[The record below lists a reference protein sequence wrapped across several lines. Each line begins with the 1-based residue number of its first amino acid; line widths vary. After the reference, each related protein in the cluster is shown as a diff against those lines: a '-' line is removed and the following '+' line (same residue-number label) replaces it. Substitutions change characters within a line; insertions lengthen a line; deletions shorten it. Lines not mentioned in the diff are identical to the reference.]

1 MEKSFEEKIDLID
14 NLEVILNFVCPI
26 VQLICVVFVVFI
38 CENAKID
45 TCIVCFQLFL
55 LGIQLSIQL
64 LLPKLLKKVVMKKRT
79 KELIEKIED
88 DVNLYL

>member
-1 MEKSFEEKIDLID
+1 MEKSMKKIDL
-14 NLEVILNFVCPI
+14 LEAILMIVCPI
-26 VQLICVVFVVFI
+26 VQFACMFVVVFI

-55 LGIQLSIQL
+55 LGIQF
-64 LLPKLLKKVVMKKRT
+64 LLPKLLKKIVMKKQT

-88 DVNLYL
+88 EDSVKL

>member
-1 MEKSFEEKIDLID
+1 MEKSMKKIDLLD
-14 NLEVILNFVCPI
+14 MILNFVCPI

-38 CENAKID
+38 CENTKID
-45 TCIVCFQLFL
+45 TCLVCFQLFL
-55 LGIQLSIQL
+55 LGIQF

-88 DVNLYL
+88 SVNL

>member
-1 MEKSFEEKIDLID
+1 MKKSFEEKINLID
-14 NLEVILNFVCPI
+14 NLEVTLNFVCPI
-26 VQLICVVFVVFI
+26 VQLICMVFVVFI

-45 TCIVCFQLFL
+45 TCLVCFQLFL
-55 LGIQLSIQL
+55 LGIQF

>member
-1 MEKSFEEKIDLID
+1 MKKSFEEKIDLID
-14 NLEVILNFVCPI
+14 NLEVVFNFVCPI
-26 VQLICVVFVVFI
+26 VQLICMVFVVFI
-38 CENAKID
+38 CENSKID
-45 TCIVCFQLFL
+45 TCLVCFQLFL
-55 LGIQLSIQL
+55 LGIQL

>member
-1 MEKSFEEKIDLID
+1 MKKSFEEKINLID
-14 NLEVILNFVCPI
+14 NLEVTLNFVCPI
-26 VQLICVVFVVFI
+26 VQLICMVFVVFI

-45 TCIVCFQLFL
+45 TCLVCFQLFL
-55 LGIQLSIQL
+55 LGIQI

>member
-1 MEKSFEEKIDLID
+1 MGKSFEEKIDLID
-14 NLEVILNFVCPI
+14 NLEVALNFVCPI
-26 VQLICVVFVVFI
+26 VQVICMVFVVFI

-45 TCIVCFQLFL
+45 TCLVCFQLFL
-55 LGIQLSIQL
+55 LGIQF

>member
-1 MEKSFEEKIDLID
+1 MKKSFEEKIDLID

-26 VQLICVVFVVFI
+26 VQLICMVFVVFI
-38 CENAKID
+38 CENSKID
-45 TCIVCFQLFL
+45 LCIVCFQLFL
-55 LGIQLSIQL
+55 IGVQF

-79 KELIEKIED
+79 KELIEKVED

>member
-1 MEKSFEEKIDLID
+1 MKKSFEEKINLID
-14 NLEVILNFVCPI
+14 NLEVIMNAVCPI
-26 VQLICVVFVVFI
+26 VQLTCVIFVVFI
-38 CENAKID
+38 YENVKID

-55 LGIQLSIQL
+55 LGIQF

-88 DVNLYL
+88 DVNL

>member
-1 MEKSFEEKIDLID
+1 MKKSFEEKIDLID
-14 NLEVILNFVCPI
+14 NLEVVFNFVCPI
-26 VQLICVVFVVFI
+26 VQLICMVFVVFI
-38 CENAKID
+38 CENSKID
-45 TCIVCFQLFL
+45 TCLVCFQLFL
-55 LGIQLSIQL
+55 LGVQL